1 MGAGAHEH
9 GKGILPNPYRKS
21 IARVAHMTLNHTLP
35 ILAFESVRSMPD
47 AQDLLGFLRVLQDQ
61 TYDVLQLRQIG
72 VFALQS
78 LDVTTKSR
86 CVVRFQPRHAQ
97 IPNESNIASASWNR
111 GAPSLAMRRASA
123 NASNVSSGTLL

>member
-21 IARVAHMTLNHTLP
+21 IARVAHMTLDHTLP

-72 VFALQS
+72 CLRCSRLTSRRKA
-78 LDVTTKSR
+78 DV
-86 CVVRFQPRHAQ
+86 
-97 IPNESNIASASWNR
+97 
-111 GAPSLAMRRASA
+111 
-123 NASNVSSGTLL
+123 